1 MKFSNNNL
9 IIKPKCR
16 RNPKIYSIQGMMPVV
31 TPQPPHP
38 CAHMCLCTCIHIC
51 MYLWTYTH
59 KHTHMYIHISSW
71 MYTHTSTHTYTQ
83 THKDRSQQTRVGSQC
98 NTTDVTGG
106 KGQDKKKKT
115 WMYMGNATTR
125 LTHRVTAMSNSG
137 MQRWQSLQSSRTPRP
152 KARREPQPHGCSAFR
167 SPAFRIGKKLLYFI

>member
-1 MKFSNNNL
+1 
-9 IIKPKCR
+9 
-16 RNPKIYSIQGMMPVV
+16 
-31 TPQPPHP
+31 
-38 CAHMCLCTCIHIC
+38 MCLCTCIHIC

-106 KGQDKKKKT
+106 KGQDKKKKKKPGCT
-115 WMYMGNATTR
+115 WEMLQRDSHTEWLPCPTVACRDG
-125 LTHRVTAMSNSG
+125 RVCSHPEHQGLKLGENPNPTDALLSDRQPLELGRNSFISFNVASVWKSMTASPRNSADH
-137 MQRWQSLQSSRTPRP
+137 L
-152 KARREPQPHGCSAFR
+152 
-167 SPAFRIGKKLLYFI
+167 

>member
-1 MKFSNNNL
+1 
-9 IIKPKCR
+9 
-16 RNPKIYSIQGMMPVV
+16 
-31 TPQPPHP
+31 
-38 CAHMCLCTCIHIC
+38 

-106 KGQDKKKKT
+106 KGQDKKKNQKT
-115 WMYMGNATTR
+115 LDVHGKCYNE
-125 LTHRVTAMSNSG
+125 THT
-137 MQRWQSLQSSRTPRP
+137 QSDCHVQQWHAEMAESVV
-152 KARREPQPHGCSAFR
+152 
-167 SPAFRIGKKLLYFI
+167 I